1 METIGVICAIIG
13 VGYLIYQFH
22 FLPSQEIKEYRMT
35 LVAQFYTSQKV
46 IDKLIENIT
55 DYLSNY
61 EDDMYNAEI
70 S

>member
-1 METIGVICAIIG
+1 
-13 VGYLIYQFH
+13 
-22 FLPSQEIKEYRMT
+22 MT